1 MIHRFLC
8 SPCGNVAIISALLMP
23 VIVGFCGLAAET
35 SYWYYRHRSVQDM
48 ADFAAYNAAITLG
61 RGGADA
67 DVASVAKADAIAN
80 GWQEDSGT
88 IEVTQH
94 GPFLEVV
101 LTENQTRYFTRF
113 FCDAP
118 TITIGARAVAFGPRG
133 GRAKLVWVEE
143 DPDSPGQLSTGCR
156 YRTEPISKAPPQ
168 AVRAKTERRK

>member
-1 MIHRFLC
+1 MLHRFLR
-8 SPCGNVAIISALLMP
+8 SRSGNVAIISTLLMP
-23 VIVGFCGLAAET
+23 VIVGFCALAAET
-35 SYWYYRHRSVQDM
+35 SFWYYRHRSVQDM
-48 ADFAAYNAAITLG
+48 ADFAAQNAAITLA
-61 RGGADA
+61 RGGAET
-67 DVASVAKADAIAN
+67 DVAAAAKADAIAN

-113 FCDAP
+113 FCNAP
-118 TITIGARAVAFGPRG
+118 ITIGARAVAFGPRG

-143 DPDSPGQLSTGCR
+143 DPNSPGNMSTGCR
-156 YRTEPISKAPPQ
+156 YQTEPVSKEPPK